1 MTQEQVYNQVIEG
14 LEERV
19 PVTTTLNN
27 LNYPSSTFYRLL
39 SSEQR
44 TELSFYKAL
53 TSKQPP
59 RKYGIPDSNDN
70 ILNNA
75 EEYFRDEEYNY

>member
-1 MTQEQVYNQVIEG
+1 MN
-14 LEERV
+14 
-19 PVTTTLNN
+19 
-27 LNYPSSTFYRLL
+27 
-39 SSEQR
+39 SEQ
-44 TELSFYKAL
+44 ELSFYKAL

>member
-1 MTQEQVYNQVIEG
+1 MTQDQVYNQVVEG

-19 PVTTTLNN
+19 PVATTLNN

-39 SSEQR
+39 NSEQR

-59 RKYGIPDSNDN
+59 RKYGIPYSNDN